1 MGGSER
7 RAWRWDCSFLEIID
21 QPSDG
26 GFIKLL
32 HRYMDN
38 KDTENQW
45 RFTGFYRESETLRKI
60 EAWDSLRNLNYIQ
73 QIPWLCVGD
82 FNELLRQEEKLGGA
96 VQNHGQMQQFRDV
109 VDECGFIDLGFVG
122 TNFTWSKHFADGHSI
137 WERLDSGLANNR
149 GS

>member
-1 MGGSER
+1 M
-7 RAWRWDCSFLEIID
+7 
-21 QPSDG
+21 
-26 GFIKLL
+26 
-32 HRYMDN
+32 
-38 KDTENQW
+38 
-45 RFTGFYRESETLRKI
+45 RKI
-60 EAWDSLRNLNYIQ
+60 EAWDSLRNLNYNQ

-122 TNFTWSKHFADGHSI
+122 TNFTWSKHFVDGHSI
-137 WERLDSGLANNR
+137 WERLDRGLANNR